1 MSVKQLSFLTLFV
14 LFKSVVSLRYDGGAA
29 LMTRDL
35 SRFSSS
41 TSSVSSPSNKEE
53 DEDLVQDLL
62 SLINCV
68 EVRIEVFLCSKKEW
82 RFMWRVYNHRSL
94 S

>member
-41 TSSVSSPSNKEE
+41 TSSVSSTSKSKE
-53 DEDLVQDLL
+53 DEDPVQDLL

-68 EVRIEVFLCSKKEW
+68 EVRF
-82 RFMWRVYNHRSL
+82 
-94 S
+94 

>member
-14 LFKSVVSLRYDGGAA
+14 LFKSVVSWRYDGGAA

-41 TSSVSSPSNKEE
+41 TSSVSSTSKDE
-53 DEDLVQDLL
+53 DEDPVQDLL

-68 EVRIEVFLCSKKEW
+68 EVRFKTFSCQT
-82 RFMWRVYNHRSL
+82 RVDC
-94 S
+94 

>member
-1 MSVKQLSFLTLFV
+1 MSVKQLSFLTCLLIFESV
-14 LFKSVVSLRYDGGAA
+14 LSLRYDGGAA

-41 TSSVSSPSNKEE
+41 TSSVSSTSKSKN
-53 DEDLVQDLL
+53 DEDPVQDLL

-68 EVRIEVFLCSKKEW
+68 EVRF
-82 RFMWRVYNHRSL
+82 
-94 S
+94 